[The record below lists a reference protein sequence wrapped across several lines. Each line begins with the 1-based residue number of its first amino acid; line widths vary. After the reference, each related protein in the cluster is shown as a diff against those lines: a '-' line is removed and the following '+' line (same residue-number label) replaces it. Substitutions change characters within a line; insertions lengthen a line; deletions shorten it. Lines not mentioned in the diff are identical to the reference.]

1 MATYRGI
8 SLWDISEEGAA
19 MCMKAA
25 ENHLELLQLCA
36 EKTGCKFEILER
48 GGLPVFLSR
57 LCKKQAF
64 AAGLL
69 CFAAG
74 LLLLSSFVWV
84 VRIEGNERL
93 PEGELLAACEKMGLH
108 AGAWKRSVDTRAVTE
123 GLLEGFADIAWV
135 SVGIRGTDA
144 TVRLSETIERVEM
157 PEQDTP
163 YDIVAAADG
172 VILQITAERGTPVAL
187 AGDVVKK
194 GDVLISSALTI
205 GLEGE
210 EQHTEYTAAEGTVIA
225 RVWQWLTEEVPLQY
239 EETIYSGVEKEN
251 DSLIFS
257 GQELDLLHPD
267 GQMKWEKEL
276 LFERAFRLGDFKLPL
291 VWRRERWRAY
301 ETVTRERSVEAAKT
315 ILEEK
320 IGEAAKKGL
329 SPQDK
334 IESITIQ
341 YESRA
346 DCVRANAELTMVK
359 RIEEKSR
366 MKEEKEQENTDEL

>member
-64 AAGLL
+64 AAGFL

-93 PEGELLAACEKMGLH
+93 SEGELLAACEKMGLH

-163 YDIVAAADG
+163 CDIVAAADG
-172 VILQITAERGTPVAL
+172 VILQITAERGTPAVA

-194 GDVLISSALTI
+194 GDVLISAALTI

-210 EQHTEYTAAEGTVIA
+210 EQHTEYTAAEGSVTA
-225 RVWQWLTEEVPLQY
+225 RVWQRLTEEVPLQY

-267 GQMKWEKEL
+267 GQIKWEKEL

-301 ETVTRERSVEAAKT
+301 ETATRERSVEAAKT

-346 DCVRANAELTMVK
+346 DCVRANAEVTMVK